1 MSTAP
6 PVDRRRRRH
15 RETFE
20 EIVEH
25 ALAVM
30 AESGAAGL
38 SLGEVARRMHMRTP
52 SLYVYFPSK
61 AALYDEVFARG
72 WHAFEETM
80 RPYAEALPSD
90 GSLEDHLEGAMRC
103 ALEWSAAH
111 PAYSQL
117 MFWRPVPQW
126 QPTAESYAAAVAAKH
141 LATRTFT
148 NLREQGRLDPATDVP
163 EAVEVW
169 NLLSTGLI
177 SQHMSNEPGV
187 PVPSSLTGALVGP
200 LVSAFI
206 TQYGSR
212 SSA

>member
-1 MSTAP
+1 
-6 PVDRRRRRH
+6 H
-15 RETFE
+15 RETSE

-52 SLYVYFPSK
+52 SLYGYFGSK

-72 WHAFEETM
+72 WRAFEAAM
-80 RPYAEALPSD
+80 RPHAGPVPRG
-90 GSLEDHLEGAMRC
+90 GSLRQHLEQGLTA
-103 ALEWSAAH
+103 ALDWSAAH

-126 QPTAESYAAAVAAKH
+126 RPTAGSYAAAVAAKG
-141 LATRTFT
+141 LATETMSR
-148 NLREQGRLDPATDVP
+148 LREEGHLDRTTDVP

-169 NLLSTGLI
+169 SLMSTGLI

-187 PVPSSLTGALVGP
+187 PVPSSLTGALVSP

-206 TQYGSR
+206 AQYGSR
-212 SSA
+212 SAA